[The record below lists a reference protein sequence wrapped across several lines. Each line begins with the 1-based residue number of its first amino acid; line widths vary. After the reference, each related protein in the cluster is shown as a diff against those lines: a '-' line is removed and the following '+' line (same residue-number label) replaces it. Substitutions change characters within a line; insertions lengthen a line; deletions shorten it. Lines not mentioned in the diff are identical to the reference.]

1 MRELLNE
8 AERVVGM
15 SKTRLYPGLLLAV
28 VLVLGMSGAWI
39 SGQLVKQHAGA
50 WADSGGR
57 RSFFFTVC
65 DVAEKAGFGCAE
77 STEGRWSEMAVPV
90 PRPSRYQ
97 GLVIRPARVPVAFLG
112 LAYFVSTVVW
122 FGLLGG
128 PRKAGCPWRYVP
140 LAATG
145 AGGLA
150 SVFFVGLMVAGQAPG
165 CVWCLATHM
174 VNLAMVL
181 CIWRLSRGAAVG
193 AQVTHR
199 EAFGAVAVSLVLIGG
214 LWVYRSDQLA
224 MHDHL
229 RKVLPFKQVVKS
241 MREDPAFLRREHFA
255 KDPVDIPG
263 RQHQPAGDGRAQLVV
278 FNDYQCPKCAGASSA
293 AIQQAIRAFDGRL
306 DVIVRQ
312 YPLCRTCNPNVLSE
326 FHAQACEAAQA
337 AEAARL
343 QGGDGSFWRMHELLH
358 ANADRLSVDLYRR
371 LAGQLGLDADRLV
384 ADMGSPAVRQVIG
397 EDIEAG
403 RRAGVV
409 GTPTLFLN
417 GRPVNLVFGG
427 PTFWQAMAEA
437 RVDSSGS
444 HHAVRPATPDLS
456 MAMSLDS
463 TEE

>member
-1 MRELLNE
+1 
-8 AERVVGM
+8 M

-28 VLVLGMSGAWI
+28 VLALGMTGAWI
-39 SGQLVKQHAGA
+39 SGQLVKQHAGV

-57 RSFFFTVC
+57 TSFFFTVC
-65 DVAEKAGFGCAE
+65 HVAEKAGFGCAE
-77 STEGRWSEMAVPV
+77 STKGGWSEIAVPV

-112 LAYFVSTVVW
+112 LAYFVSMVVW
-122 FGLLGG
+122 FGLVGG
-128 PRKAGCPWRYVP
+128 PREASYPWRYIP
-140 LAATG
+140 LAAAG

-150 SVFFVGLMVAGQAPG
+150 SVFLVGLMVVGQAPW
-165 CVWCLATHM
+165 CVWCLATHI

-181 CIWRLSRGAAVG
+181 CIWRLSCGAAVW
-193 AQVTHR
+193 APVTHR
-199 EAFGAVAVSLVLIGG
+199 EAVGAVAVSLVLLGG

-263 RQHQPAGDGRAQLVV
+263 RQRQPARGGRAQLVV
-278 FNDYQCPKCAGASSA
+278 FNDYQCPKCAWVSSA
-293 AIQQAIRAFDGRL
+293 SIQQAIRAFDGRL

-312 YPLCRTCNPNVLSE
+312 YPLCQTCNPNVVSE
-326 FHAQACEAAQA
+326 FHAKACEAAQA

-343 QGGDGSFWRMHELLH
+343 QGGDGTFWRMHELLH
-358 ANADRLSVDLYRR
+358 ANVDRLGVDLYRR

-384 ADMGSPAVRQVIG
+384 ADMDSPAVRQVIS

-403 RRAGVV
+403 KRAGVV

-437 RVDSSGS
+437 WVGPSGMQHVLRS
-444 HHAVRPATPDLS
+444 ATPDLS
-456 MAMSLDS
+456 VVMSLDS